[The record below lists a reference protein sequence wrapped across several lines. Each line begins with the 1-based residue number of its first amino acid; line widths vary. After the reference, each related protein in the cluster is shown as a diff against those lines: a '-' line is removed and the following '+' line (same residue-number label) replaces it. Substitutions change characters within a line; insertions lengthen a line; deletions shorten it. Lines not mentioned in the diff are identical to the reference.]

1 MLRTCI
7 GLKVHLPNVSLAQHI
22 TYSCV
27 ARLLYLLSYLSKYK
41 RKSGLAMRHHIL
53 LHFDSIAWL
62 KYSNRVTTFLL
73 LQKFNVCNMWSFYDG
88 HIQWN
93 VYNPVCILKMVSCLL
108 WIFLPL
114 QFTVLPRHKMS
125 YHVYKCKVY
134 ICIINQ
140 CYFAHS
146 VFTALFSSVAEAN
159 ITFNSLRIDPELRKL
174 LVSK

>member
-1 MLRTCI
+1 MVWLCD
-7 GLKVHLPNVSLAQHI
+7 I
-22 TYSCV
+22 TYYCILV
-27 ARLLYLLSYLSKYK
+27 ALLDWNILIEQPLLCCYK
-41 RKSGLAMRHHIL
+41 
-53 LHFDSIAWL
+53 
-62 KYSNRVTTFLL
+62 
-73 LQKFNVCNMWSFYDG
+73 NVCNMWSFYDG

-108 WIFLPL
+108 WVFLPL

-146 VFTALFSSVAEAN
+146 VFTAPFSSVAEAN